1 MRFIVPAISL
11 VGLIGPAICQTSPPL
26 AQPNIREQVRIDSFQ
41 SSKRSDNYGIAS
53 FIISNATEESD
64 YGALFRV
71 TETYR
76 AGAEGQQKTSAL
88 LHAFAS
94 LLEDLL
100 LLHAGTGHLIRN
112 IDLQTELTRMSQT
125 IDVGWIETAVRA
137 LDQVEQG
144 MRRNLLRSLSL
155 DSFAAGLSRK

>member
-1 MRFIVPAISL
+1 ML
-11 VGLIGPAICQTSPPL
+11 
-26 AQPNIREQVRIDSFQ
+26 
-41 SSKRSDNYGIAS
+41 
-53 FIISNATEESD
+53 SNATQDTD

-112 IDLQTELTRMSQT
+112 TDLTAELKRVSQT
-125 IDVGWIETAVRA
+125 IDVAWIETAVRG

-144 MRRNLLRSLSL
+144 MRRNLLRSLAL
-155 DSFAAGLSRK
+155 DSYAVGMGRL